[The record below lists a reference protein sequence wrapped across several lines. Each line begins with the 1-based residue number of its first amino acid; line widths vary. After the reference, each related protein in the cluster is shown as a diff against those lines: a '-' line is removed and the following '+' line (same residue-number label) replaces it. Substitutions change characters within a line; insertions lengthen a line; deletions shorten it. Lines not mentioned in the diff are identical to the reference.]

1 LFILFLFKKKLKTKA
16 APQANSRKNESE
28 EKDEE
33 EDEEDEEEE
42 DDEDDEEEDKEDE
55 EEEQELPVLKPQPP
69 VVDKKGAK
77 KVEPIV
83 QEPSPEKAAMRGKR
97 GKKAEI

>member
-1 LFILFLFKKKLKTKA
+1 V
-16 APQANSRKNESE
+16 NSRKEESE
-28 EKDEE
+28 EDDEEEEGEDDEE
-33 EDEEDEEEE
+33 EDEEE
-42 DDEDDEEEDKEDE
+42 EDE
-55 EEEQELPVLKPQPP
+55 EEEQELPVLKVQPT

>member
-1 LFILFLFKKKLKTKA
+1 MLFLFKKTKA

-28 EKDEE
+28 EKDEEDEE